1 VYNSNVYGGE
11 NMLKIRDVS
20 KSYDQKKKAIDG
32 INLEILPG
40 DIYGFIG
47 HNGAGKTT
55 LLKSISGILKFDSGE
70 ITIFGKSIEKEGLE
84 AKKLIAYIPDNPDIY
99 DALTGIQYLDF
110 IADAFAVDLEKRR
123 SLINK
128 YASMFEM
135 DQVLNNPISS
145 YSHGMKQ
152 KIVIMS
158 ALIHSPKV
166 MLLDEPFVGLDP
178 KASFLLK
185 EVFHELVND
194 GALIFFSTHVLE
206 VAEKL
211 CNKVAIIKNGKIVA
225 NGRTEEIIKDQSLEN
240 LFIELLNES

>member
-1 VYNSNVYGGE
+1 
-11 NMLKIRDVS
+11 MLKIAGVS
-20 KSYDQKKKAIDG
+20 KSYDQKKKAIDK
-32 INLEILPG
+32 IELEILPG

-55 LLKSISGILKFDSGE
+55 LLKSIAGILNFDEGE
-70 ITIFGKSIEKEGLE
+70 ITVFDKSIVKNNLE
-84 AKKLIAYIPDNPDIY
+84 AKKIMAYIPDNPDIY
-99 DALTGIQYLDF
+99 ESLTGIQYLDF
-110 IADAFAVDLEKRR
+110 IADAFEVEIEKRR
-123 SLINK
+123 TLINK
-128 YASMFEM
+128 YAAMFEM

-178 KASFLLK
+178 KASYLLK
-185 EVFHELVND
+185 EVFHELVD
-194 GALIFFSTHVLE
+194 QGSLIFFSTHVLE

-225 NGRTEEIIKDQSLEN
+225 NGKTEDIIKDETLEN
-240 LFIELLNES
+240 IFIDLLKES